1 MCYQRQD
8 QREDGLM
15 EQVFLIGWSA
25 FLTAFIAVVGFVARE
40 KNTKLKDLEQLLI
53 NTKLEVARDNVTNA
67 EIDKIKDYF
76 DQRFNRLDSK
86 IDQLIQGKINA

>member
-1 MCYQRQD
+1 
-8 QREDGLM
+8 M
-15 EQVFLIGWSA
+15 EQFFLVGWSA
-25 FLTAFIAVVGFVARE
+25 LLTAFVAVVGFIARE
-40 KNTKLKDLEQLLI
+40 KNTKLKDLEQMVI

>member
-1 MCYQRQD
+1 
-8 QREDGLM
+8 M
-15 EQVFLIGWSA
+15 EHLIVIALGIWSA
-25 FLTAFIAVVGFVARE
+25 LLTAFIGVIGFVANE
-40 KNTKLKDLEQLLI
+40 KNTKLKDLEQLVI

>member
-1 MCYQRQD
+1 
-8 QREDGLM
+8 M
-15 EQVFLIGWSA
+15 EQLFLIGWSA
-25 FLTAFIAVVGFVARE
+25 LLTAFIAVVGFVARE
-40 KNTKLKDLEQLLI
+40 KNTKLKDLEQMVI

-86 IDQLIQGKINA
+86 IDQLIQGKIGA

>member
-1 MCYQRQD
+1 
-8 QREDGLM
+8 M
-15 EQVFLIGWSA
+15 EHIFAIVLAIWSA
-25 FLTAFIAVVGFVARE
+25 LLTAFVGVVGFIARE
-40 KNTKLKDLEQLLI
+40 KNTKLKDLEQMLI

>member
-1 MCYQRQD
+1 
-8 QREDGLM
+8 M
-15 EQVFLIGWSA
+15 EHIFAIVLAIWSA
-25 FLTAFIAVVGFVARE
+25 LLTAFVGVVGFIARE
-40 KNTKLKDLEQLLI
+40 KNTKLKDLEQMVI

-86 IDQLIQGKINA
+86 IDQLIQSKINA

>member
-1 MCYQRQD
+1 
-8 QREDGLM
+8 M
-15 EQVFLIGWSA
+15 EHIFAIVLAIWSA
-25 FLTAFIAVVGFVARE
+25 LLTAFVGVVGFVANE
-40 KNTKLKDLEQLLI
+40 KNTKLKDLEQMLI

>member
-1 MCYQRQD
+1 
-8 QREDGLM
+8 M
-15 EQVFLIGWSA
+15 EQLFLIGWSA
-25 FLTAFIAVVGFVARE
+25 LLTAFIAVIGFVANE

-86 IDQLIQGKINA
+86 IDQLIQGKMNA

>member
-1 MCYQRQD
+1 
-8 QREDGLM
+8 M
-15 EQVFLIGWSA
+15 EHIFAIALGIWSA
-25 FLTAFIAVVGFVARE
+25 LLTAFIGVIGFVANE
-40 KNTKLKDLEQLLI
+40 KNTKLKDLEQLVI

>member
-1 MCYQRQD
+1 
-8 QREDGLM
+8 M
-15 EQVFLIGWSA
+15 EQLFLIGWSA
-25 FLTAFIAVVGFVARE
+25 LLTAFIAVIGFVANE
-40 KNTKLKDLEQLLI
+40 KNTKLKDLEQLVI

>member
-1 MCYQRQD
+1 
-8 QREDGLM
+8 M
-15 EQVFLIGWSA
+15 EHIFAIALGIWSA
-25 FLTAFIAVVGFVARE
+25 LLTAFIGVIGFVANE
-40 KNTKLKDLEQLLI
+40 KNTKLKDLEQMLI

>member
-1 MCYQRQD
+1 
-8 QREDGLM
+8 M
-15 EQVFLIGWSA
+15 EHIFAIALGIWSA
-25 FLTAFIAVVGFVARE
+25 LLTAFIGVIGFVAND
-40 KNTKLKDLEQLLI
+40 KNTKLKDLEQLVI

>member
-1 MCYQRQD
+1 
-8 QREDGLM
+8 M
-15 EQVFLIGWSA
+15 EHIFAIVLAIWSA
-25 FLTAFIAVVGFVARE
+25 LLTAFVGVVGFSARE
-40 KNTKLKDLEQLLI
+40 KNTKLKDLEQMLI

-86 IDQLIQGKINA
+86 IDQLIQGKMNA

>member
-1 MCYQRQD
+1 
-8 QREDGLM
+8 M
-15 EQVFLIGWSA
+15 EHIFAIVLAIWSA
-25 FLTAFIAVVGFVARE
+25 LLTAFVGVVGFIARE
-40 KNTKLKDLEQLLI
+40 KNTKLKDLEQMLI
-53 NTKLEVARDNVTNA
+53 NTKLEVARDNVTTA

>member
-1 MCYQRQD
+1 
-8 QREDGLM
+8 M
-15 EQVFLIGWSA
+15 EHIFGIVLGIWSA
-25 FLTAFIAVVGFVARE
+25 LLTAFIAVVGFVANE
-40 KNTKLKDLEQLLI
+40 KNTKLKDLEQLVI